1 MGGALSLSLGTGL
14 LEDPAL
20 FAVRLVTSAQ
30 PASAAATAPTLQSG
44 ALDLLSFSVASSA
57 PLLSMLQCAPA
68 RPPPHCCPLLP
79 SRLLLP
85 LPAQP
90 RHPRPQPLPTLPL
103 PLPQPL
109 PQALRTVQGNWP
121 TGAGSARGEGRQER
135 PPLGPP
141 VGSCVGP
148 LERPVQ
154 SG

>member
-1 MGGALSLSLGTGL
+1 MWGCSFLQPGNRPLGRSSSGHSKAGNFC
-14 LEDPAL
+14 PACL
-20 FAVRLVTSAQ
+20 CCGHRS
-30 PASAAATAPTLQSG
+30 PLQGG
-44 ALDLLSFSVASSA
+44 ALDLLSFLVASSA

-68 RPPPHCCPLLP
+68 RPPPRCCPLLP
-79 SRLLLP
+79 RRLLLP

-90 RHPRPQPLPTLPL
+90 RHPRLQPLPTLPP

-121 TGAGSARGEGRQER
+121 TGAGSARGEERQER
-135 PPLGPP
+135 PPPGPS

-148 LERPVQ
+148 SERPVQ